1 MCIICVF
8 LHSRDQHL
16 CKFIGTKESVYI
28 RKEFNSH
35 KNGLEHQHG
44 RRFIVFIVFLLLL
57 LLLFF
62 LWPPLRHMKTL
73 YTKQIIIQYNTIQ
86 FNTVKYSAIR
96 YTTLQCN
103 VTQYNTKH

>member
-1 MCIICVF
+1 MYIITMQRNKASF
-8 LHSRDQHL
+8 RSRDQLL

-35 KNGLEHQHG
+35 KTGLEHQHG
-44 RRFIVFIVFLLLL
+44 RLFIVFIVF
-57 LLLFF
+57 FF
-62 LWPPLRHMKTL
+62 IMVSVTSYENALYKTN
-73 YTKQIIIQYNTIQ
+73 YHTIQ
-86 FNTVKYSAIR
+86 FNTVKYNAIQ

>member
-1 MCIICVF
+1 MCIITMQRNKASF
-8 LHSRDQHL
+8 RSRDQLL

-35 KNGLEHQHG
+35 KTGLEHQHG
-44 RRFIVFIVFLLLL
+44 LRFIVFIVF
-57 LLLFF
+57 FF
-62 LWPPLRHMKTL
+62 IMVSVTSYENALYKTN
-73 YTKQIIIQYNTIQ
+73 YHTIQHNTIQ
-86 FNTVKYSAIR
+86 FNTVKYNAIQ